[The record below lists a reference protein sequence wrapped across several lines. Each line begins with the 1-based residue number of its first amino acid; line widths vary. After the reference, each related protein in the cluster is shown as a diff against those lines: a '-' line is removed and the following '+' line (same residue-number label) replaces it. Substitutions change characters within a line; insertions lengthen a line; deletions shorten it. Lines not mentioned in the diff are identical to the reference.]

1 MIHVFH
7 HNDQDGLGSAALVR
21 RAFPKQAMRFICC
34 CYDVPLDSH
43 LDSIDSNDQ
52 VYIVD
57 YSFKESTVK
66 ELLGIIEKV
75 GVDHVVW
82 LDHHKSSAELVKKH
96 PDLLKLGGTVDLRFS
111 GMALT
116 WMFLQGLPYSEE
128 SFQKCP
134 FCVRLVSDYDIWTKV
149 YPECDPFKM
158 GMDTHDLSVES
169 EIWDKVLSDESC
181 LLEVVN
187 QGRTVKNFLK
197 HYYAHK
203 MQRYGFVTRFA
214 GYDCLAINIK
224 DDKNLD
230 YYFDEELL
238 EKQFVYYKSLF
249 NIGDSSIFEL
259 RYNGF
264 SYKEI
269 SRLLDIPIT
278 TVDGRLYKIRKVLH
292 ERFKNVY

>member
-34 CYDVPLDSH
+34 CYDVPLDRH

-82 LDHHKSSAELVKKH
+82 LDQHNSSAELLKPH

-169 EIWDKVLSDESC
+169 EIWDKVLSDKSC

-224 DDKNLD
+224 DDSTVFGDSYTKYPLCVIFQTNGKGWFYTVYSSHSD
-230 YYFDEELL
+230 IDCTAIAAQYGGGGHKYAAGFRTDELL
-238 EKQFVYYKSLF
+238 
-249 NIGDSSIFEL
+249 DA
-259 RYNGF
+259 
-264 SYKEI
+264 
-269 SRLLDIPIT
+269 
-278 TVDGRLYKIRKVLH
+278 
-292 ERFKNVY
+292 FKCT